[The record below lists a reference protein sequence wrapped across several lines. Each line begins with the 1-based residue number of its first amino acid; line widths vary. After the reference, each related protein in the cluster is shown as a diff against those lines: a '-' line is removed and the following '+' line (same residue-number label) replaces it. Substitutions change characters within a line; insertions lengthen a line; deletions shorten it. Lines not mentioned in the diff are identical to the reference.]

1 MRQVRKE
8 KVSGYASELH
18 ACMIIDGKEQ
28 WRAVYCPLS
37 ASPEG
42 EHCCEWCAWYDE
54 EPVSVK
60 LNDRLS
66 ASSGRVVATC
76 KGTPIGEIIEAP

>member
-1 MRQVRKE
+1 MKQVI
-8 KVSGYASELH
+8 KVSRTPGAVQVLQAELT
-18 ACMIIDGKEQ
+18 IDDAKK
-28 WRAVYCPLS
+28 WSTIYCPLS
-37 ASPEG
+37 SSDGSPCG
-42 EHCCEWCAWYDE
+42 EWCAWYDE

-76 KGTPIGEIIEAP
+76 KGTPIGEIVEAP